1 MRTPLSVYVLYHTE
15 NKEGS
20 RIYSELYSL
29 LCRDVN
35 NPFLDGLDIPVY
47 FVTGNDEKIIKGDLS
62 ATKKKLFLVFID
74 INMFCSEK
82 WASYIKELTNKVD
95 DNTLV
100 VGVKQYRHSFSI
112 NKKLGE
118 TQSIVVDINANKDH
132 ILMFEG
138 NNWAYFTTQ
147 LYDLLIRFISNK
159 EAKQSLSIFIS
170 HSKRDRANKGELMA
184 KEVRDFLYSD
194 TKLNSFFDV
203 HDILDGYKFGDQITT
218 KIGSC
223 SLLILFTDTYS
234 SREWCRKEALIA
246 KDKHIPIVAVFMLDG
261 NVDRVF
267 PYIGNVPSTVF
278 DGDWRKVIN
287 LLLRTMLDQSVEAV
301 MLEEDCDENTEFL
314 PYPPE
319 AYNMSL
325 LKDETRKLLYP
336 EPPLGNEELDVLK
349 HICEKMHRNIVFCT
363 PMSHLTENINLGQKN
378 IAISISESTDLPAL
392 GIGEEL
398 YKDLT
403 IEITRHLLKANGK
416 LIYGGDLRTKGY
428 TELFKELSNQYGQLE
443 KAETD
448 VIYIQNY
455 LSWPLFNNVTLEQ
468 KADYL
473 NSRIKLVAS
482 DVGEYVQP
490 HEISDY
496 LPPSSLENRLKW
508 ASSLSKMRCQM
519 VENSIARIVVGGKTK
534 GFTGYM
540 AGVVEECKIALES
553 KQPVFIV
560 GAFGGAAHMLSE
572 VFEKKAYSKSLL
584 DKANEY
590 DNYKELYDWCEK
602 NDRHINYEFFD
613 SISITD
619 LNNGLT
625 EVENT
630 VLFHSVDVIEIVSL
644 ILKGLNNI
652 NNNA

>member
-1 MRTPLSVYVLYHTE
+1 MKTPLSVYALYHAE
-15 NKEGS
+15 NKEGK

-29 LCRDVN
+29 LCRDVK
-35 NPFLDGLDIPVY
+35 NPFSDGLDIPVY
-47 FVTGNDEKIIKGDLS
+47 FVTGDDKQIVKGNLS
-62 ATKKKLFLVFID
+62 ATNKKLFLVFID

-82 WASYIKELTNKVD
+82 WASYIKELTDKAD

-118 TQSIVVDINANKDH
+118 TQSIVVDINADKDH

-138 NNWAYFTTQ
+138 DNWARFTTQ
-147 LYDLLIRFISNK
+147 LFDLLIRFISDK
-159 EAKQSLSIFIS
+159 EAKESLSVFIS
-170 HSKRDRANKGELMA
+170 HSKRDQANKGELMA
-184 KEVRDFLYSD
+184 KEVRSFLYSD

-203 HDILDGYKFGDQITT
+203 HDILDGYKFGDQI
-218 KIGSC
+218 KAKAGSC
-223 SLLILFTDTYS
+223 SLLILFTETYS
-234 SREWCRKEALIA
+234 SREWCRIEALIA
-246 KDKHIPIVAVFMLDG
+246 KEKHIPIVAVFMLDG

-267 PYIGNVPSTVF
+267 PYIGNIPSTTF

-287 LLLRTMLDQSVEAV
+287 LLLRTMLGQCIETA
-301 MLEEDCDENTEFL
+301 MLKEDCDENTEFL

-325 LKDETRKLLYP
+325 LKGRTRKLLYP
-336 EPPLGNEELDVLK
+336 EPPLGNEELNVLK
-349 HICEKMHRNIVFCT
+349 HICEKMNHNIVFCT
-363 PMSHLTENINLGQKN
+363 PMSHLTENINLNQKN
-378 IAISISESTDLPAL
+378 IAISISDSSDLPAL

-403 IEITRHLLKANGK
+403 IEITRHILKANGK
-416 LIYGGDLRTKGY
+416 LVYGGDLRAKGY

-448 VIYIQNY
+448 VDYIQNY

-473 NSRIKLVAS
+473 NSRIKLVSAE
-482 DVGEYVQP
+482 VGEYVQS
-490 HEISDY
+490 HEVSDY

-508 ASSLSKMRCQM
+508 ASSLTKMRNQM
-519 VENSIARIVVGGKTK
+519 VETSVARIIVGGKTK

-540 AGVVEECKIALES
+540 AGIVEECKIALEG

-560 GAFGGAAHMLSE
+560 GAFGGAAHILSE
-572 VFEKKAYSKSLL
+572 VFEKNADSKSLL
-584 DKANEY
+584 NMANEY
-590 DNYKELYDWCEK
+590 DNYKELYVWCEK

-613 SISITD
+613 GITIAD

-625 EVENT
+625 EEENA
-630 VLFHSVDVIEIVSL
+630 VLFHSVDIIEIVSL
-644 ILKGLNNI
+644 ILKGLNNTI
-652 NNNA
+652 NNA

>member
-47 FVTGNDEKIIKGDLS
+47 FVTGNDEKIINGDLS

-82 WASYIKELTNKVD
+82 WASYIKELTDKVD

-118 TQSIVVDINANKDH
+118 TQSIVVDINADKDH

-159 EAKQSLSIFIS
+159 EAKESLSIFIS

-378 IAISISESTDLPAL
+378 IAISICVFTTD
-392 GIGEEL
+392 
-398 YKDLT
+398 Y
-403 IEITRHLLKANGK
+403 
-416 LIYGGDLRTKGY
+416 Y
-428 TELFKELSNQYGQLE
+428 
-443 KAETD
+443 
-448 VIYIQNY
+448 
-455 LSWPLFNNVTLEQ
+455 
-468 KADYL
+468 
-473 NSRIKLVAS
+473 
-482 DVGEYVQP
+482 
-490 HEISDY
+490 
-496 LPPSSLENRLKW
+496 
-508 ASSLSKMRCQM
+508 
-519 VENSIARIVVGGKTK
+519 SIFYR
-534 GFTGYM
+534 
-540 AGVVEECKIALES
+540 
-553 KQPVFIV
+553 
-560 GAFGGAAHMLSE
+560 
-572 VFEKKAYSKSLL
+572 
-584 DKANEY
+584 
-590 DNYKELYDWCEK
+590 
-602 NDRHINYEFFD
+602 
-613 SISITD
+613 
-619 LNNGLT
+619 
-625 EVENT
+625 
-630 VLFHSVDVIEIVSL
+630 
-644 ILKGLNNI
+644 
-652 NNNA
+652 

>member
-47 FVTGNDEKIIKGDLS
+47 FVTGNDEKIINGDLS

-82 WASYIKELTNKVD
+82 WASYIKELTDKVD

-118 TQSIVVDINANKDH
+118 TQSIVVDINADKDH

-159 EAKQSLSIFIS
+159 EAKESLSIFIS

-261 NVDRVF
+261 NVDHCF
-267 PYIGNVPSTVF
+267 
-278 DGDWRKVIN
+278 
-287 LLLRTMLDQSVEAV
+287 
-301 MLEEDCDENTEFL
+301 
-314 PYPPE
+314 
-319 AYNMSL
+319 
-325 LKDETRKLLYP
+325 
-336 EPPLGNEELDVLK
+336 
-349 HICEKMHRNIVFCT
+349 
-363 PMSHLTENINLGQKN
+363 
-378 IAISISESTDLPAL
+378 
-392 GIGEEL
+392 
-398 YKDLT
+398 
-403 IEITRHLLKANGK
+403 
-416 LIYGGDLRTKGY
+416 
-428 TELFKELSNQYGQLE
+428 
-443 KAETD
+443 
-448 VIYIQNY
+448 
-455 LSWPLFNNVTLEQ
+455 
-468 KADYL
+468 
-473 NSRIKLVAS
+473 
-482 DVGEYVQP
+482 
-490 HEISDY
+490 
-496 LPPSSLENRLKW
+496 
-508 ASSLSKMRCQM
+508 
-519 VENSIARIVVGGKTK
+519 
-534 GFTGYM
+534 
-540 AGVVEECKIALES
+540 
-553 KQPVFIV
+553 
-560 GAFGGAAHMLSE
+560 
-572 VFEKKAYSKSLL
+572 
-584 DKANEY
+584 
-590 DNYKELYDWCEK
+590 
-602 NDRHINYEFFD
+602 
-613 SISITD
+613 
-619 LNNGLT
+619 
-625 EVENT
+625 
-630 VLFHSVDVIEIVSL
+630 
-644 ILKGLNNI
+644 
-652 NNNA
+652 